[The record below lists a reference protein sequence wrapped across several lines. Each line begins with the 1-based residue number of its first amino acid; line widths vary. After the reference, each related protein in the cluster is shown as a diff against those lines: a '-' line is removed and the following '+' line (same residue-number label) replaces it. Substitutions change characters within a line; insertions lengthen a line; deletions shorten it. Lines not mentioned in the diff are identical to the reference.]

1 MDGCTGVG
9 ARDFCASK
17 NTIIETNPNAPSIKA
32 DKGQQSPFLRCF
44 IHTYIHHILNQVMQ
58 ISLKELSFLQEERIE
73 IKIMAR
79 EQNEE
84 DR

>member
-44 IHTYIHHILNQVMQ
+44 IHTYIHHI
-58 ISLKELSFLQEERIE
+58 IKSSDADFFERIE
-73 IKIMAR
+73 LLAR
-79 EQNEE
+79 GK
-84 DR
+84 D